1 MPMVTVH
8 RLTGNSGRGLLVV
21 RPDEYMGLRCQI
33 AHPSQLDDWLDL
45 VWGGAEHQGRL
56 CG

>member
-21 RPDEYMGLRCQI
+21 RPHDIGLRCQI

-45 VWGGAEHQGRL
+45 IRGAVEHQGQL

>member
-1 MPMVTVH
+1 MPMVTVN

-33 AHPSQLDDWLDL
+33 AHPSQLDDCARSRL
-45 VWGGAEHQGRL
+45 GRR
-56 CG
+56 